1 MANLRVRFYANSLNR
16 NTTFEMYLPN
26 DIRRDIP
33 REDSVYTARKTRTL
47 FLLHGYTG
55 DAEI

>member
-33 REDSVYTARKTRTL
+33 REDSVYTARKTRL
-47 FLLHGYTG
+47 SLIH
-55 DAEI
+55 I